1 MVTRQGR
8 GGPRQPRNPAPVS
21 NPGSGRRTD
30 GGAGSKSQP
39 IRVPTGGAYGEA
51 GALEAQQQA
60 APLAAGGPVAPSAN
74 RDMISGANQP
84 QPTGVFGPT
93 ERPLESNS
101 ANNMD
106 PTLIENSPDAVLRA
120 MYRVYPTP
128 HIARLIGKS
137 NPRRPEGSAQR

>member
-1 MVTRQGR
+1 MADRGR

-30 GGAGSKSQP
+30 GGAGSQSQP
-39 IRVPTGGAYGEA
+39 LRVPSGGAYGERK
-51 GALEAQQQA
+51 ALTEQQQG
-60 APLAAGGPVAPSAN
+60 APLGAGGPAAAPN

-93 ERPLESNS
+93 ERPMESNS

-106 PTLIENSPDAVLRA
+106 PTAIENSPDAVLRQ
-120 MYRVYPTP
+120 MYAVFPSP
-128 HIARLIGKS
+128 HIARLIGTS
-137 NPRRPEGSAQR
+137 SRAQEEGPPPV

>member
-39 IRVPTGGAYGEA
+39 LRVPTGGAYGEA
-51 GALEAQQQA
+51 GALEAQQKA
-60 APLAAGGPVAPSAN
+60 APLAAAEGPVTPN

-106 PTLIENSPDAVLRA
+106 PTAIENSPDAVLRA